1 MLIRLLSGWLLAAL
15 VSAGCAS
22 DAQRSAEDPAASDDA
37 GETLP
42 TTASERHDASPEEQA
57 AAESMLAD
65 AMEDGVMSDE
75 ELELFA
81 IEYVQCINRAGFKAT
96 LTHFGARTRTI
107 EVIVRSAIQ
116 ERDVEFGEDPSEW
129 AADGCGAAYLSPAL
143 DAHEITNSRSEEEIR
158 QEQERREQRLLDCAR
173 DAGHEHETIDDFL
186 ADESVSHD
194 VRRTC
199 VNAHND

>member
-1 MLIRLLSGWLLAAL
+1 MLRRLLSGWLFAAL

-22 DAQRSAEDPAASDDA
+22 DAQRSAEDPATPDDY

-42 TTASERHDASPEEQA
+42 TTVERHDPPAEEQA

-65 AMEDGVMSDE
+65 AMVDGVMTDE
-75 ELELFA
+75 ELELFV
-81 IEYVQCINRAGFKAT
+81 IEYVQCIGRAGFEAT
-96 LTHFGARTRTI
+96 LRHFGPRTRTV

-116 ERDVEFGEDPSEW
+116 EADVEPGEDPSEW
-129 AADGCGAAYLSPAL
+129 AESACDAAYLSPAL
-143 DAHEITNSRSEEEIR
+143 NAHETTNSRSEEEIR